1 MKHFAT
7 ARFWRCYRKLPTG
20 VREQSDRS
28 FALLRNDPSHRSLQL
43 KRIGQFWSARV
54 GLHYRALAVE
64 AANGDLVWFWIGSH
78 GDYDTLVGRRVAGK
92 RTQPARAKPQSKP
105 RAGRTRD

>member
-1 MKHFAT
+1 MTHYAT

-28 FALLRNDPSHRSLQL
+28 FALLRNDPSHRSLQF
-43 KRIGQFWSARV
+43 KRIGQFWSARI

-64 AANGDLVWFWIGSH
+64 AANDLVWFWIGSH
-78 GDYDTLVGRRVAGK
+78 GDYDTLVGRKPANTR
-92 RTQPARAKPQSKP
+92 QPTRAKPKSKRGSG
-105 RAGRTRD
+105 RARG